1 MVRRAL
7 DGKIKSELDAMGGTR
22 LAQETKIVDGA
33 ERGMDG
39 IVTTFV
45 AANRVGTADV
55 VGRDGQAVIFAFAIG
70 RTDRMDRRQVEDI
83 KSHLF
88 DARQVPDDITERS
101 VTVWVVG
108 CRTRKQ
114 LIPSSENR
122 LSTLDIERQ
131 CPLIP
136 DAKRRLLRQLH
147 RLAQIIGQKNL
158 DARGGIGGDE
168 PGQS

>member
-55 VGRDGQAVIFAFAIG
+55 VGGDGQAVIFAFAIG
-70 RTDRMDRRQVEDI
+70 RTNRMDRRRVRDI

-88 DARQVPDDITERS
+88 YSLEGRES
-101 VTVWVVG
+101 VT
-108 CRTRKQ
+108 T
-114 LIPSSENR
+114 
-122 LSTLDIERQ
+122 T
-131 CPLIP
+131 
-136 DAKRRLLRQLH
+136 
-147 RLAQIIGQKNL
+147 
-158 DARGGIGGDE
+158 
-168 PGQS
+168 